1 MYVYVYVFKMKVF
14 KYYVKSKSYFRRFL
28 VNTPILLVSPGKE
41 GVENIKKYRD
51 GTFFVCL
58 VIRFIIYCGGIGWMT
73 VSSND
78 DDESCD

>member
-1 MYVYVYVFKMKVF
+1 M
-14 KYYVKSKSYFRRFL
+14 
-28 VNTPILLVSPGKE
+28 NTPILLVSPGKE